1 MEKYKPMGNN
11 KHEKA
16 HFSCLERERMLGFPD
31 NCVKDAVE
39 HLFTE
44 LFAKAFSLQHPKES
58 RPDTLW
64 KKQLEPKYWCFS
76 GKPVRYEE
84 AYNYT
89 EQAPYIRIL
98 LNPPLAT
105 KNPDFFNAEDYSLHL
120 LGNTFSIPVVE
131 YLMTRLGEVFAS
143 REYEGYIYDYRWE
156 SNKDDD

>member
-1 MEKYKPMGNN
+1 VEQPIDGKNVMESLTFLLRLLQLM
-11 KHEKA
+11 H
-16 HFSCLERERMLGFPD
+16 
-31 NCVKDAVE
+31 VIVE

-105 KNPDFFNAEDYSLHL
+105 KN
-120 LGNTFSIPVVE
+120 V
-131 YLMTRLGEVFAS
+131 R
-143 REYEGYIYDYRWE
+143 
-156 SNKDDD
+156 